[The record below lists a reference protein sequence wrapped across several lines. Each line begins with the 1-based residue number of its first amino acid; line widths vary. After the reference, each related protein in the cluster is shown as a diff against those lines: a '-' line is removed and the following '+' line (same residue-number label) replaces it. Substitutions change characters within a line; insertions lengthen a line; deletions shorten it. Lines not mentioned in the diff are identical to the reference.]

1 MSVDSISEISIDD
14 EERLRVYPRSTTY
27 DHIYRSATEV
37 RWDTQEKYLYSPK
50 PREWSYLDWYA
61 QIVKAVKSEYGNI
74 LIIDDKTQWKRI
86 SEETK
91 SQIISWAE
99 TEDLTKYIRFQS

>member
-1 MSVDSISEISIDD
+1 MNLDCISEISIDD

-27 DHIYRSATEV
+27 DQIYRSATEV
-37 RWDTQEKYLYSPK
+37 RWDAQEKYLYSPK

-86 SEETK
+86 SEGTK
-91 SQIISWAE
+91 RQIISWAE
-99 TEDLTKYIRFQS
+99 REGLTK

>member
-1 MSVDSISEISIDD
+1 MNLDSISEISID
-14 EERLRVYPRSTTY
+14 EEEKLRVYPHSTTY

-61 QIVKAVKSEYGNI
+61 QIIKAVKSEYGNL
-74 LIIDDKTQWKRI
+74 LIIDEKTEWKNI
-86 SEETK
+86 SEEIRN
-91 SQIISWAE
+91 QIMSWAE
-99 TEDLTKYIRFQS
+99 KQDSLVTHGHKR